1 MGGPGSGPRARKP
14 ANQRKPRGQALAVP
28 AAGGLAAT
36 PRRPTGLGDRG
47 RREWPKIWS
56 AGAAWLQADQDYPWV
71 EQVCRAWDDMA
82 EYRKLIKADGLVQTG
97 SQGQPVA
104 HPLIAEV
111 RRCEDTIRK
120 CLSVIGFSP
129 SDRARL
135 GLAQAKTASKLDELA
150 AKRAERAGQEPAA
163 APPVVRGE
171 VVREDGEW

>member
-1 MGGPGSGPRARKP
+1 
-14 ANQRKPRGQALAVP
+14 V
-28 AAGGLAAT
+28 AT
-36 PRRPTGLGDRG
+36 IPRRPTGLGDRG
-47 RREWPKIWS
+47 RREWPKIWA
-56 AGAAWLQADQDYPWV
+56 AGADWLNTEQDYPWI
-71 EQVCRAWDDMA
+71 EQIARAWDDIA
-82 EYRKLIKADGLVQTG
+82 GYRKLIKADGLVQTG

-150 AKRAERAGQEPAA
+150 AKRDARAAKQPDTGPQ
-163 APPVVRGE
+163 VVQGE
-171 VVREDGEW
+171 VIREDGGW